1 MKKPF
6 GKLSALTLIG
16 LSIFLVARWK
26 KKQQDEALAEAIRE
40 VNIRMPQKKGCN
52 PIEQY
57 YDCSAVTSS
66 FFYTY
71 F

>member
-40 VNIRMPQKKGCN
+40 EMEN
-52 PIEQY
+52 E
-57 YDCSAVTSS
+57 DH
-66 FFYTY
+66 
-71 F
+71 